1 MTAPSPAPNEP
12 EGSPE
17 HLHPTDAE
25 LHHELDAEA
34 ERSAS
39 GMGKR
44 LVAGVLFGI
53 LVYAGIVMWLD
64 AGAILDALRDFA
76 WWTFPAACALAF
88 GNYLLRFIKWERY
101 RKLLGIELETRTS
114 FVIYLAGFS
123 MGVTPGKMGE
133 VFKSWLIKRVNGTP
147 IHVSAPIV
155 VAERLTDL
163 FGFLILVAIGGLVS
177 APQYAPVFA
186 ATFALCVAAVF
197 LCGSPKAAAVATRV
211 VRKLPMGERLAPRLE
226 GAFESA
232 RVLLAPR
239 EVIGPTL
246 LSAVSWG
253 LECLAF
259 LLIAGSLAPEG
270 VEITLSF
277 ALFAYSLSAI
287 AGAVAIIFPGGIG
300 ITEGLLGTL
309 TRQTYQPG
317 LEAAGMAVGAAQ
329 AAARSKAAGA
339 VLLTRFATLWFGVIV
354 GLVATAVFKR
364 MKR

>member
-1 MTAPSPAPNEP
+1 MTPEPAKPADAPPPPGEST
-12 EGSPE
+12 EGR
-17 HLHPTDAE
+17 LHD
-25 LHHELDAEA
+25 ELDHRA

-39 GMGKR
+39 GMGRR
-44 LVAGVLFGI
+44 LVLGVLFGV
-53 LVYAGIVMWLD
+53 LVYAGIVLWLD
-64 AGAILDALRDFA
+64 AGAILDALGDFA
-76 WWTFPAACALAF
+76 WWTFPAACGLAF
-88 GNYLLRFIKWERY
+88 GNYLLRFLKWERY
-101 RKLLGIELETRTS
+101 RTLLGIELERRTS

-163 FGFLILVAIGGLVS
+163 FGFLILVAIGGLVTH
-177 APQYAPVFA
+177 PEYAPIFA
-186 ATFALCVAAVF
+186 ATFVLCVVAVF
-197 LCGSPKAAAVATRV
+197 LCGSPRAAATATSV
-211 VRKLPMGERLAPRLE
+211 VRRLPLGDRLAPRLE

-246 LSAVSWG
+246 LSAASWG

-259 LLIAGSLAPEG
+259 LLIARSLAPAG
-270 VEITLSF
+270 VELPLAF
-277 ALFAYSLSAI
+277 ALFAYSISAI

-300 ITEGLLGTL
+300 PTEGLLGSL
-309 TRQTYQPG
+309 TRQAYEPG
-317 LEAAGMAVGAAQ
+317 LASLGAEAAL

-339 VLLTRFATLWFGVIV
+339 VLLTRFATLWFGVAV
-354 GLVATAVFKR
+354 GLAATAVFKR